1 MNNYFDVSDIS
12 QLISMAVAPVFL
24 ITGIGS
30 LLNVLGSR
38 LARIVDRARILS
50 LKKSEG
56 MASLRDVKELQVHVQ
71 RMNLAGWSIGLCV
84 TSALLICS
92 LVAIL
97 FLGGL
102 LHFDPYEIIGVLFV
116 LAMISL
122 ILGLILFLL
131 EVRLAIQ
138 HNWVQSGFLRDARRT
153 DDG

>member
-1 MNNYFDVSDIS
+1 MNAYFDVSDIS
-12 QLISMAVAPVFL
+12 QLISIAVAPVFL

-30 LLNVLGSR
+30 LLNVLGNR

-56 MASLRDVKELQVHVQ
+56 RASVRDVKELQVHVQ

-116 LAMISL
+116 LAMICL
-122 ILGLILFLL
+122 IVGLLLFLL
-131 EVRLAIQ
+131 EIRLAIKF
-138 HNWVQSGFLRDARRT
+138 NWVKSIFLRDESQRV
-153 DDG
+153 DE

>member
-1 MNNYFDVSDIS
+1 MNAYFDVSDIS
-12 QLISMAVAPVFL
+12 QLISIAVAPVFL

-30 LLNVLGSR
+30 LLNVLGNR

-56 MASLRDVKELQVHVQ
+56 RASVRDLKELQVHVQ

-122 ILGLILFLL
+122 IMGLLLLLL
-131 EVRLAIQ
+131 EIRLAIKF
-138 HNWVQSGFLRDARRT
+138 NWVKSIFLRDESGSV
-153 DDG
+153 DE

>member
-1 MNNYFDVSDIS
+1 MNNFFDVSDIA
-12 QLISMAVAPVFL
+12 QLISIAVAPVFL

-30 LLNVLGSR
+30 LLNVLGNR

-56 MASLRDVKELQVHVQ
+56 KASTRDVKELQVHVQ

-122 ILGLILFLL
+122 IVGLLLLLF
-131 EVRLAIQ
+131 EIRLAIKF
-138 HNWVQSGFLRDARRT
+138 NWVKIHFL
-153 DDG
+153 DG